1 MAKERIS
8 QRLKVYTTRIGV
20 RDWLVAAES
29 QKAALKA
36 WDVHKN
42 LFATGD
48 ARVTNEP
55 AHVALALRT
64 PGLPVAAPGPIPG
77 VSNIVKL
84 DSYRGKAPAAPKRP
98 LPPAP
103 PPKPDRSKLD
113 AAEKALAEFEREVV
127 KKRGDIERR
136 TRAMELEAQAFDLE
150 TERKRERLSKRVK
163 REREAL
169 GE

>member
-1 MAKERIS
+1 VAKAKRIT

-42 LFATGD
+42 LFASGD
-48 ARVTNEP
+48 ARVTNDP
-55 AHVALALRT
+55 AHVALALKT
-64 PGLPVAAPGPIPG
+64 PGLPVAAPGIAG
-77 VSNIVKL
+77 GDNIVKL
-84 DSYRGKAPAAPKRP
+84 DAFRSKARPHVKRP
-98 LPPAP
+98 APLAP
-103 PPKPDRSKLD
+103 PPKPDRSKLE

-127 KKRGDIERR
+127 KKRSDLERR
-136 TRAMELEAQAFDLE
+136 KRALDLEAQAFDLE
-150 TERKRERLSKRVK
+150 SERKRERLTKRIE